1 MSESVDTAPVP
12 SLAER
17 ARPPQVLL
25 GVGAVLLVSA
35 GAAIASAYGGLP
47 ARLLLLA
54 LAAAAGWSSVRAA
67 AAGLRSSEEIL
78 AACAAGL
85 AIAASGPGGLS
96 LDGNPA
102 PVTVLAGVLLALH
115 RVAPTTAAWPLASW
129 SALQLAVLRALDG
142 IPAALET
149 ALYLSVALVGLGV
162 ALFGRRIVA
171 RAALV
176 TTAPWWLAG
185 VIGGSSSAW
194 GGTAAERWLAAALMV
209 GAAAG
214 LLVVRLREVVEP
226 LLGPPVVVP
235 VVAGIVA
242 GAAVTGAFSSLGAL
256 ATTLTGYA
264 GVLLA
269 NTAAASLTGW
279 RRGLFLPVALAA
291 GSVMALLCIVQLA
304 ADARW
309 SQLCLLLL
317 LTAVPTVAV
326 AIRRPE
332 ERPVALPVAI
342 WCLAGA
348 ALFALPDGLLSPV
361 AAALALT
368 ALYGTAMVAGA
379 GLDADTR
386 IATARAAGVCAVA
399 AAFVLRAESER
410 GWLAAALAVQGLFTL
425 WWAWRTGRG
434 AAPGEDADAASAT
447 AWRGGALQLTLASW
461 VFAAAADLA
470 AVEWYTLPA
479 AAGLL
484 VASGPELRR
493 GASWRAWGPGL
504 LVAAVPSGVLAVVT
518 SDGAR
523 AVAVLVAAA
532 VAMVAGGWFARRAP
546 LMIGAGTALA
556 VGVGFTVRALPWP
569 LGAALVVGSV
579 LLAIGMRRERRPVAG
594 FGRRVAD
601 LR

>member
-1 MSESVDTAPVP
+1 
-12 SLAER
+12 
-17 ARPPQVLL
+17 
-25 GVGAVLLVSA
+25 
-35 GAAIASAYGGLP
+35 
-47 ARLLLLA
+47 
-54 LAAAAGWSSVRAA
+54 
-67 AAGLRSSEEIL
+67 
-78 AACAAGL
+78 
-85 AIAASGPGGLS
+85 
-96 LDGNPA
+96 
-102 PVTVLAGVLLALH
+102 
-115 RVAPTTAAWPLASW
+115 
-129 SALQLAVLRALDG
+129 
-142 IPAALET
+142 
-149 ALYLSVALVGLGV
+149 
-162 ALFGRRIVA
+162 VA
-171 RAALV
+171 RTALV

-185 VIGGSSSAW
+185 VVGGSSSAW
-194 GGTAAERWLAAALMV
+194 AGTGAERWLSAALMV

-256 ATTLTGYA
+256 ATTLTGYG

-309 SQLCLLLL
+309 SQLCLLLV
-317 LTAVPTVAV
+317 LTALPTLVVAV
-326 AIRRPE
+326 RRPAD
-332 ERPVALPVAI
+332 RPVALPVAI

-348 ALFALPDGLLSPV
+348 ALFALPDGLLGPV
-361 AAALALT
+361 AAALLLT
-368 ALYGTAMVAGA
+368 VLYGVAMTVGA
-379 GLDADTR
+379 GLDATAR
-386 IATARAAGVCAVA
+386 SATARAAALCSLAGAVL
-399 AAFVLRAESER
+399 LRVEDER
-410 GWLAAALAVQGLFTL
+410 TTLAVLLAIQGAFTL
-425 WWAWRTGRG
+425 SWAWRTGRRHT
-434 AAPGEDADAASAT
+434 ADEPLHPTSAT
-447 AWRGGALQLTLASW
+447 AWRGGALQLVAAGW
-461 VFAAAADLA
+461 FFAAAADVT
-470 AVEWYTLPA
+470 AVEWYSLPA
-479 AAGLL
+479 AVGLL
-484 VASGPELRR
+484 VAAGPRLVD
-493 GASWRAWGPGL
+493 GASWPAWGPGL
-504 LVAAVPSGVLAVVT
+504 LVAAVPSGVLAVMT